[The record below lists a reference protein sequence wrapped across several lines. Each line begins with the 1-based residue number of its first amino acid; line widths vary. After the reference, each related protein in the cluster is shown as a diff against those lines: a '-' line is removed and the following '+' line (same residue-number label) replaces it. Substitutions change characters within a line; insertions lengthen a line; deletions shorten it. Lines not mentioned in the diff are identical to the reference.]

1 MLEKFSSKIIAFAIL
16 PIAVFS
22 VQRYSSFPIGNTFIW
37 WAINLTLLF
46 GFFWQVRYT
55 KIEDEDRRATNLLK
69 WFLVW
74 NAINIF
80 RGIFVAELYWDYKGL
95 TDMGMALLLPMVAFL
110 ALDKEK
116 IQLILTFFIKYA
128 LPVGLLLLPF
138 LSIGSWGWYLFPI
151 SLLMLFLPA
160 LPIRGK
166 IIVLIVTIIVALGEL
181 STRSNVIKYG
191 LPIVFLLLFY
201 TSRSFV
207 VSGKIMAFAH
217 KLLLI
222 IPIVFFVLAITGTFE
237 IFKINEYIEGN
248 YVETRKNSAGEV
260 VEEDLTTD
268 TRTFLYVE
276 VLNSAIKNNY
286 WLIGRSPARGNETV
300 HFAFMGRDT
309 TGRPERLRNE
319 VGILNT
325 FTWTGIVGVILF
337 FLVFAKASFL
347 AVSKSNNI
355 YIKMV
360 GLFIAFRWAYSWVED
375 YQGFDLNNFVIWLM
389 VGMCF
394 SSSFRK
400 MTDLEFKIWAWGIFE
415 RKHYLK
421 YQYYRENGLIEPT
434 TY

>member
-22 VQRYSSFPIGNTFIW
+22 VQRYSSLPIGNTFIW

-74 NAINIF
+74 NVFNIA
-80 RGIFVAELYWDYKGL
+80 RGIFVAEGYWGYKGL
-95 TDMGMALLLPMVAFL
+95 TDMSMALLLAIVAYL

-116 IQLILTFFIKYA
+116 VQSILSFFLKYA
-128 LPVGLLLLPF
+128 LPLAIFVFPF
-138 LSIGSWGWYLFPI
+138 LTIGTWAWYLFPLV
-151 SLLMLFLPA
+151 LLIFFFPA
-160 LPIRGK
+160 LPLRGK
-166 IIVLIVTIIVALGEL
+166 VIVAIVTIIAVVGDL

-191 LPIVFLLLFY
+191 LPVILLLAFYTTRYFSLSGKLINGLQIIFLLMPL
-201 TSRSFV
+201 
-207 VSGKIMAFAH
+207 M
-217 KLLLI
+217 
-222 IPIVFFVLAITGTFE
+222 FFTLAVTGTFQV
-237 IFKINEYIEGN
+237 FKMNEYLKGE
-248 YVETRKNSAGEV
+248 YVEVRKNSQGEV
-260 VEEDLTTD
+260 VKEDLTAD
-268 TRTFLYVE
+268 TRTFIYVE
-276 VLNSAIKNNY
+276 VLQSALKNNY

-300 HFAFMGRDT
+300 AFASLAEET

-355 YIKMV
+355 YMKMI
-360 GLFIAFRWAYSWVED
+360 GLFVAFRWAYSWVED
-375 YQGFDLNNFVIWLM
+375 YQAFDVNNFVIWLM